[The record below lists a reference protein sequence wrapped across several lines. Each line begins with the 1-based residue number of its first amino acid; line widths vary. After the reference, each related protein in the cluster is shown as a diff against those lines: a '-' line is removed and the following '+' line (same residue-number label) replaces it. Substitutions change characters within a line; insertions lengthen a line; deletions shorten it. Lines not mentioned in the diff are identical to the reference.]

1 MSAALAVNVAA
12 WLWGL
17 AGLALIITVAVMAF
31 SEAFDEYPAFLAMV
45 GMTVSGIGSLVF
57 ALHIIASPIVALWTW
72 RVAGVVCVLVSLIS
86 VRGLRPGQDV
96 SVVTRLS
103 GLLSVVAPLVVATA
117 SFLTQS
123 IPPVKLAAAGAAAIP
138 NVTIDGVR
146 LWHGVALGVLGLGTI
161 VFLLLFVRMVERG
174 FSLQVESNWGGIGG
188 GMAGWRVS
196 PSLTYF
202 AAAAIFGVLFAI
214 FVFQLER
221 PAAGGTASAPATPTA
236 KPPK

>member
-12 WLWGL
+12 WLWAL
-17 AGLALIITVAVMAF
+17 AGLAMIITFVVLAF
-31 SEAFDEYPAFLAMV
+31 SGFDEYSAFLFMV
-45 GMTVSGIGSLVF
+45 GLTVSGIGSLVF
-57 ALHIIASPIVALWTW
+57 ALHIIASPIIALWTW
-72 RVAGVVCVLVSLIS
+72 RVAGVVCVLISLIS

-103 GLLSVVAPLVVATA
+103 GLLNVVVPLVVASA
-117 SFLTQS
+117 SFLAQS
-123 IPPVKLAAAGAAAIP
+123 IPPVKLAAAGPATIP
-138 NVTIDGVR
+138 NITIDGVR

-161 VFLLLFVRMVERG
+161 VFLLLFVRMAERG
-174 FSLQVESNWGGIGG
+174 ISLQVESNWGGIGG

-202 AAAAIFGVLFAI
+202 AATAIFGVLFAI

-221 PAAGGTASAPATPTA
+221 PAAGGTASPQATSTA